1 MQPTQPNER
10 FEILDVLRGF
20 ALCGVLIA
28 NMAYHSGYW
37 FLLPDKQAAL
47 QFSTAGEGLLWFIH
61 FFSDGKFY
69 SIFSILFGI
78 GFAMQMQRSMDKNE
92 PFMGRYSRRLL
103 ILLLFGLLHA
113 FLFFVGDILSMY
125 ALTGFLLLLFRNQSG
140 KFLLR
145 TAVILL
151 CLPVLQYA
159 FVWWN
164 AQGAP
169 PIANAADLAF
179 FEQITLTYQTG
190 NFADILFN
198 NIGGTLFGRYPDLI
212 FTGRFFKV
220 LAMFLLGFYIFKT
233 KLFQS
238 REDRRGLYKRILLW
252 TAIIG
257 IPSNIVLAQ
266 MMSTE
271 AYYNLD
277 PSGIIQPLV
286 YAFGVP
292 ALGIFYAVGVLLL
305 YQKSQ
310 YKATLSFF
318 APYGRMALTNYL
330 MQSVLSCFVFMSYGF
345 GLFGAV
351 GPILFTIIGLSIMIV
366 QFIFSHWWLSKF
378 KYGPAEWLW
387 RSLTY
392 KKWQPFI
399 KPHSETRI
407 SA

>member
-10 FEILDVLRGF
+10 FLFLDVLRGF

-28 NMAYHSGYW
+28 NMAFHSGYW
-37 FLLPDKQAAL
+37 FLSPEMQAGL
-47 QFSTAGEGLLWFIH
+47 QFADAGNSLMWVIH

-69 SIFSILFGI
+69 SIFSMLFGI
-78 GFAMQMQRSMDKNE
+78 GFALQMQRSIERGE

-103 ILLLFGLLHA
+103 ILFLFGLLHA

-125 ALTGFLLLLFRNQSG
+125 ALTGFLLLLFRKKSA
-140 KFLLR
+140 KFLFRSAL
-145 TAVILL
+145 ILL

-159 FVWWN
+159 FLWWN

-169 PIANAADLAF
+169 PVDLSGDRAF
-179 FEQITLTYQTG
+179 FEQLILAYSTG
-190 NFADILFN
+190 NFSDILFN
-198 NIGGTLFGRYPDLI
+198 NIGGTIFGRYPDLI

-220 LAMFLLGFYIFKT
+220 LAMFLLGFYIAKT
-233 KLFQS
+233 RLFEY
-238 REDRRGLYKRILLW
+238 REERKDFYKKILLW
-252 TAIIG
+252 TAVIG
-257 IPSNIVLAQ
+257 IPSNIILAQ
-266 MMSTE
+266 MMTTD
-271 AYYNLD
+271 AYYMLE
-277 PSGIIQPLV
+277 PSGIVQPLV

-292 ALGIFYAVGVLLL
+292 ALGIFYAVGLLIL
-305 YQKSQ
+305 FQKPAFKS
-310 YKATLSFF
+310 KLSFF

-330 MQSVLSCFVFMSYGF
+330 MQSILSGLVFMSYGF

-351 GPILFTIIGLSIMIV
+351 GPILFTIIGFSIMII

-399 KPHSETRI
+399 IQRSETRTSI
-407 SA
+407 